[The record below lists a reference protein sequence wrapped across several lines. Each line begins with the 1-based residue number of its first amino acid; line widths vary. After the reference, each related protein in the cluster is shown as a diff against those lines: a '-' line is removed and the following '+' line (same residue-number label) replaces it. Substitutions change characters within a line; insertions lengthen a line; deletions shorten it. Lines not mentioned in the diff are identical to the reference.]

1 MAGTELT
8 PILVL
13 CLYLGRNIA
22 PQTETPVPRN
32 MMFSEILLS
41 VAVLCAIA
49 GLFLSKKRRSLAPGP
64 KGLPL
69 VGNIF
74 QIPSGKVWRYFE
86 ELGSKYG
93 PLVRLSMAGDEIL
106 VLNDPSDA
114 EELLG
119 RRARNYSSRKPLIY
133 AGKYQ
138 SHNKRLVLLPYGP
151 DLKKQRAA
159 FYQMLQPRGQG
170 LFRPPINICLILR
183 IVVNSYERIQEL
195 ESTKLLFDMLN
206 HPNEANM
213 NVKRYAASLVFT
225 LSYGKRLND
234 DDNELRAVI
243 EILENF
249 VNDCSPGAHL
259 VDTFPILDRIL
270 PNFLAP
276 WRASATKRHED
287 EMKVYTRLALEV
299 KEKMEKG
306 EMDLECFA
314 ARLWDQQAKLDFDLT
329 TLSYVAGS
337 AFEAGTG
344 NVAGSFLWFL
354 LAMILFPETMQKA
367 QAEIDRVLGTDGHT
381 LPTFTDLEKLPYCV
395 ALTKEVFRWMPA
407 APGGFPHYSDDEDT
421 YKGYTVAIKANTM
434 VIPCIWSMQHN
445 EKLFPSPLTFNPDRF
460 LDSKVKSSS
469 ETFIEGHFGFGFGR
483 RICPGRHLG
492 SRSVWI
498 GITRLL
504 WAFNIAPGL
513 DDVGHPIP
521 VNPDHCTTGV
531 SSEPYPFAV
540 RITPRSSSRAESVRN
555 AWASAL

>member
-1 MAGTELT
+1 M
-8 PILVL
+8 I
-13 CLYLGRNIA
+13 
-22 PQTETPVPRN
+22 
-32 MMFSEILLS
+32 FFEILLS
-41 VAVLCAIA
+41 IAVLCTLT
-49 GLFLSKKRRSLAPGP
+49 GVFLSKKRRSFAPGP

-69 VGNIF
+69 VGNTF
-74 QIPSGKVWRYFE
+74 QISSGKTWRYFE

-93 PLVRLSMAGDEIL
+93 PLVRLSLAGDEIL

-114 EELLG
+114 EELVSHPMFDPHNSFLIGIELKLG

-170 LFRPPINICLILR
+170 FFRSPINICLILR
-183 IVVNSYERIQEL
+183 IVLNSYERVQEL

-206 HPNEANM
+206 HPDEAHM
-213 NVKRYAASLVFT
+213 NAKRYAASLVFT

-234 DDNELRAVI
+234 DDNDLRAVLQ
-243 EILENF
+243 ILENF
-249 VNDCSPGAHL
+249 VNDCYPGAHL

-276 WRASATKRHED
+276 WRASAAKKHED
-287 EMKVYTRLALEV
+287 EMRVYTRLALEV

-306 EMDLECFA
+306 EMNLECFA

-354 LAMILFPETMQKA
+354 MAMILFPETMDKA
-367 QAEIDRVLGTDGHT
+367 QAEIDHVLGTDGHT
-381 LPTFTDLEKLPYCV
+381 LPTFNDLEKLPYCV

-407 APGGFPHYSDDEDT
+407 APGGFPHYSDEEDT
-421 YKGYTVAIKANTM
+421 YKGYTVAIQANTM

-460 LDSKVKSSS
+460 LDSKVTSPS

-483 RICPGRHLG
+483 RQLSLMPSI
-492 SRSVWI
+492 I
-498 GITRLL
+498 Y
-504 WAFNIAPGL
+504 L
-513 DDVGHPIP
+513 DNYFRFPEYAQADI
-521 VNPDHCTTGV
+521 
-531 SSEPYPFAV
+531 
-540 RITPRSSSRAESVRN
+540 
-555 AWASAL
+555 